1 MLQDMELIEV
11 LWKQDVDMGFT
22 VEALQAQSQQAQQG
36 AAESATLTKPAP
48 DPDPKANSSL
58 SDLLVEPLDKVN
70 TLDHGLGRVGY
81 TLHKWVLRKTLIV
94 FGRFGMNKEVIIL
107 LLTYLET
114 DSEI

>member
-70 TLDHGLGRVGY
+70 TLDHGLGQVHTAQMGP
-81 TLHKWVLRKTLIV
+81 
-94 FGRFGMNKEVIIL
+94 
-107 LLTYLET
+107 
-114 DSEI
+114 SEDFDCFWLVRDE

>member
-1 MLQDMELIEV
+1 MSQDMELIEV

-70 TLDHGLGRVGY
+70 TLDHGLGPG
-81 TLHKWVLRKTLIV
+81 THCTNES
-94 FGRFGMNKEVIIL
+94 FGRLCLFLVG
-107 LLTYLET
+107 
-114 DSEI
+114 SG

>member
-1 MLQDMELIEV
+1 MVQDMELIEV

-22 VEALQAQSQQAQQG
+22 VEALQAQSQQG

-70 TLDHGLGRVGY
+70 TLDHGLGQVHTAQMGPSGDFDCFWLVRD
-81 TLHKWVLRKTLIV
+81 
-94 FGRFGMNKEVIIL
+94 E
-107 LLTYLET
+107 
-114 DSEI
+114 